1 MDHVSLRF
9 WRCIIDHL
17 LTYDSTTFRDL
28 VARINMTQ
36 SGAINI
42 FANREQ
48 EIEQRASLLK
58 KLSFAIF
65 CGEIDQYHN
74 FMPDIQERLVESL
87 RQIQVIL
94 LFGIIVILLLLLS
107 LLLLLLFLVCSAHV
121 TRLLMVYFLFV

>member
-1 MDHVSLRF
+1 MDDISLRF

-17 LTYDSTTFRDL
+17 MTYDNTTFRDL

-58 KLSFAIF
+58 RLSFAIF

-74 FMPDIQERLVESL
+74 YMPDIQERLVESL
-87 RQIQVIL
+87 RQIQVM
-94 LFGIIVILLLLLS
+94 FA
-107 LLLLLLFLVCSAHV
+107 FMW
-121 TRLLMVYFLFV
+121 R